1 MEIRN
6 TTLDDVAA
14 VIGFSATLRL
24 AAWFG
29 DGGNLYVPETVS
41 EHQVLAKLI
50 GFSAAKR
57 LSENW
62 GGEHLS
68 LPRLRAYEDD
78 VLRRVVGRML
88 EKNFSSREIAVHMR
102 ISERRV
108 QQIARELEL
117 AGLIEVVLPKK
128 AEKKAA
134 EKRAFHSVWDGL
146 LRDGEEKAA

>member
-29 DGGNLYVPETVS
+29 DGGNLYVPETVT
-41 EHQVLAKLI
+41 EQQVLSKLI

-62 GGEHLS
+62 GGEHLA

-88 EKNFSSREIAVHMR
+88 EKNFSSREVAVHMR

-128 AEKKAA
+128 AEKKPA

-146 LRDGEEKAA
+146 LTDTETEPE